1 MAALSVVDCDVHAP
15 APAVDALAPYL
26 DEYWF
31 EYAVEAG
38 FRSPSSIA
46 TVYPPGAPTTVA
58 AGADPSVGGLLRQ
71 LDREAAEVA
80 IVTCFSGVEALRNV
94 DFAHALATAVND
106 WLAAEWLDR
115 DPRLRAAIVVKP
127 DDPAG
132 AAAEIERRAGDPRF
146 VQVLLPVRADR
157 PYGNRAYWPLLEAA
171 VRHGRPLALH
181 FGGSSGNP
189 PTPVGWPSYYAEE
202 YVGMAHVFQAQLT
215 SLISE
220 GAFER
225 FPELRVVLLESGFGW
240 LPPLL
245 WRLDKEW
252 RGLRREIP
260 WVKRAPSQTIR
271 EHVRAAV
278 QPIDGPRD
286 PDELARLVEQIG
298 GDEFLVFSSDYPHGH
313 TRDYDSA
320 FAGTLPP
327 EVDRRIRRETAA
339 KLYRL

>member
-1 MAALSVVDCDVHAP
+1 
-15 APAVDALAPYL
+15 
-26 DEYWF
+26 
-31 EYAVEAG
+31 
-38 FRSPSSIA
+38 
-46 TVYPPGAPTTVA
+46 
-58 AGADPSVGGLLRQ
+58 
-71 LDREAAEVA
+71 
-80 IVTCFSGVEALRNV
+80 
-94 DFAHALATAVND
+94 
-106 WLAAEWLDR
+106 
-115 DPRLRAAIVVKP
+115 
-127 DDPAG
+127 
-132 AAAEIERRAGDPRF
+132 
-146 VQVLLPVRADR
+146 
-157 PYGNRAYWPLLEAA
+157 
-171 VRHGRPLALH
+171 
-181 FGGSSGNP
+181 
-189 PTPVGWPSYYAEE
+189 
-202 YVGMAHVFQAQLT
+202 MAHVFQAQLT